1 MKCFRLNSA
10 TIVFDET
17 TKDKAIELKSI
28 IEKNE
33 LLFLE
38 VQGKNKIYSFIKD
51 IPNTITYIADYLH
64 YIDISCALLI

>member
-28 IEKNE
+28 IEKKE
-33 LLFLE
+33 L
-38 VQGKNKIYSFIKD
+38 
-51 IPNTITYIADYLH
+51 
-64 YIDISCALLI
+64 